1 MLICVLF
8 SYIFIFRVSIF
19 VILGVN
25 ASVYLIH
32 HLMGPKWIFD
42 YLFLGSSNITW
53 LLTFIY
59 TWPVLSAVV
68 LVILFLY
75 FAIFPLVRYCTE
87 RGPRQRMEDLE
98 KIVLDISQRLGKMEK
113 RQEEILNILRRL
125 DNAK

>member
-1 MLICVLF
+1 M
-8 SYIFIFRVSIF
+8 
-19 VILGVN
+19 
-25 ASVYLIH
+25 
-32 HLMGPKWIFD
+32 
-42 YLFLGSSNITW
+42 
-53 LLTFIY
+53 
-59 TWPVLSAVV
+59 LSAVV